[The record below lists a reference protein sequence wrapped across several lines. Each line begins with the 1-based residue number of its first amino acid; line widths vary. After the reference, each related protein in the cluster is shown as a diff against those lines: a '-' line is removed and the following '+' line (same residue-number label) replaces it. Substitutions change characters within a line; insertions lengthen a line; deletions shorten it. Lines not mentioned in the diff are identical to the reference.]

1 MSFDHQAFSDSTS
14 LDSVASVNQ
23 LEQDRALFVGAKYE
37 SYYQAQFEKITPKK
51 QYAGFNIAAFFLGV
65 VWLFY
70 RKMYSYGFMSI
81 GLIVVIGMVEIFLG
95 IESSGANIGLA
106 VAFGMFGNTLYKHH
120 VDQQIAKIRQ
130 FGNSNVNTELE
141 NRGGTNIVAG
151 SILLVIW
158 LGLVALAISAS

>member
-70 RKMYSYGFMSI
+70 RKMYSYGFMAI
-81 GLIVVIGMVEIFLG
+81 GLIVAIGIVEIFLG

-106 VAFGMFGNTLYKHH
+106 VAFGMLGNTLYKHH
-120 VDQQIAKIRQ
+120 VDKQIAKIRQ
-130 FGNSNVNTELE
+130 LGNGNLKTELE
-141 NRGGTNIVAG
+141 NRGGTNLVAG
-151 SILLVIW
+151 TILLVIW

>member
-70 RKMYSYGFMSI
+70 RKMYSYGFMAI

-106 VAFGMFGNTLYKHH
+106 VAFGMFGNTLYKYH

>member
-23 LEQDRALFVGAKYE
+23 LEQDRALFVCAKYE

-51 QYAGFNIAAFFLGV
+51 QYAGFNLAAFFLGV

-70 RKMYSYGFMSI
+70 RKMYRYGFMAI
-81 GLIVVIGMVEIFLG
+81 GLIVVIGMVEILLG

>member
-23 LEQDRALFVGAKYE
+23 PEQDRALFVGLKYE

-70 RKMYSYGFMSI
+70 RKMYSYGFMAI
-81 GLIVVIGMVEIFLG
+81 GLIVVIGIVEILLG

-120 VDQQIAKIRQ
+120 VDQQIAKIHQ
-130 FGNSNVNTELE
+130 LGSGSVHTELE
-141 NRGGTNIVAG
+141 NRGGTNLIAG
-151 SILLVIW
+151 SILLVMW

>member
-23 LEQDRALFVGAKYE
+23 PEQDRALFVGLKYE

-81 GLIVVIGMVEIFLG
+81 GLIVVIGMVEIILG

-106 VAFGMFGNTLYKHH
+106 VAFGMFGNTLYRHH
-120 VDQQIAKIRQ
+120 VDQQIAKTRQ
-130 FGNSNVNTELE
+130 LGSGSVNTELE

-158 LGLVALAISAS
+158 LGLVALAISTS

>member
-81 GLIVVIGMVEIFLG
+81 GLIVVIGMVEIILG

-141 NRGGTNIVAG
+141 NRGGTNLIVG

>member
-70 RKMYSYGFMSI
+70 RKMYSYGFMAI
-81 GLIVVIGMVEIFLG
+81 GLIVVIGMVEIILG

-106 VAFGMFGNTLYKHH
+106 VAFGMFGNTLYRHH
-120 VDQQIAKIRQ
+120 VDQQIAKTRQ
-130 FGNSNVNTELE
+130 LGSGSVNTELE

>member
-70 RKMYSYGFMSI
+70 RKIYSYGFMAI
-81 GLIVVIGMVEIFLG
+81 GLIVVIGMVEIILG

-106 VAFGMFGNTLYKHH
+106 VAFGMFGNTLYKYH
-120 VDQQIAKIRQ
+120 VDQQIAKIHQ
-130 FGNSNVNTELE
+130 LGSGSVHTELE
-141 NRGGTNIVAG
+141 NRGGTNLIAG
-151 SILLVIW
+151 SILLVMW

>member
-70 RKMYSYGFMSI
+70 RKIYSYGFMSI
-81 GLIVVIGMVEIFLG
+81 GLIVVIGMVEIILG

-106 VAFGMFGNTLYKHH
+106 VAFGMFGNTLYKYH
-120 VDQQIAKIRQ
+120 VDQQIAKIHQ
-130 FGNSNVNTELE
+130 LGSGSVHTELE
-141 NRGGTNIVAG
+141 NRGGTNLIAG
-151 SILLVIW
+151 SILLVMW

>member
-23 LEQDRALFVGAKYE
+23 PEQDRALFVGLKYE

-70 RKMYSYGFMSI
+70 RKIYSYGFMAI
-81 GLIVVIGMVEIFLG
+81 GLIVVIGMVEIILG
-95 IESSGANIGLA
+95 IESSGENIGLA
-106 VAFGMFGNTLYKHH
+106 VAFGMFGNTLYKYH
-120 VDQQIAKIRQ
+120 VDQQIAKIHQ
-130 FGNSNVNTELE
+130 LGSGSVHTELE
-141 NRGGTNIVAG
+141 NRGGTNLIAG
-151 SILLVIW
+151 SILLVMW

>member
-1 MSFDHQAFSDSTS
+1 MSFDHQAFPDSTS

-23 LEQDRALFVGAKYE
+23 PEQDRALFVGLKYE

-81 GLIVVIGMVEIFLG
+81 GLIVVIGMVEIILG

-106 VAFGMFGNTLYKHH
+106 VAFGMFGNTLYKYH
-120 VDQQIAKIRQ
+120 VDQQIAKIHQ
-130 FGNSNVNTELE
+130 LGSGSVHTELE
-141 NRGGTNIVAG
+141 NRGGTNLIAG

>member
-81 GLIVVIGMVEIFLG
+81 GLIVVIGMVEIILG

-120 VDQQIAKIRQ
+120 VDQQIAKIHQ
-130 FGNSNVNTELE
+130 LGSGSVHTELE
-141 NRGGTNIVAG
+141 NRGGTNLIAG
-151 SILLVIW
+151 SILLVMW

>member
-23 LEQDRALFVGAKYE
+23 PEQDRALFVGLKYE

-81 GLIVVIGMVEIFLG
+81 GLIVVIGMVEIILG

-106 VAFGMFGNTLYKHH
+106 VAFGMFGNTLYKYH
-120 VDQQIAKIRQ
+120 VDQQIAKIHQ
-130 FGNSNVNTELE
+130 LGSGSVHTELE

>member
-1 MSFDHQAFSDSTS
+1 MSLDHQAFPDSTS

-23 LEQDRALFVGAKYE
+23 LEQDRALFIGVKYE

-70 RKMYSYGFMSI
+70 RKMYSYGFMAI
-81 GLIVVIGMVEIFLG
+81 GLIVVIGMVEILLG

-106 VAFGMFGNTLYKHH
+106 VAFGMFGKTLYKHH

>member
-23 LEQDRALFVGAKYE
+23 LEQDRALFIGVKYE

-70 RKMYSYGFMSI
+70 RKMYSYGFMAI
-81 GLIVVIGMVEIFLG
+81 GLIVVIGMVEILLG

-106 VAFGMFGNTLYKHH
+106 VAFGMFGNTLYRHH
-120 VDQQIAKIRQ
+120 VDQQIAKTRQ
-130 FGNSNVNTELE
+130 LGSGSVNTELE

>member
-1 MSFDHQAFSDSTS
+1 MSLDHQAFPDSTS

-23 LEQDRALFVGAKYE
+23 LEQDRALFIGVKYE
-37 SYYQAQFEKITPKK
+37 SYLQAQFEKITPRK
-51 QYAGFNIAAFFLGV
+51 QYAGFNIADFFLGV

-70 RKMYSYGFMSI
+70 RKIYSYGFMAI
-81 GLIVVIGMVEIFLG
+81 GLIVVIGMVEILLG

-106 VAFGMFGNTLYKHH
+106 VAFGMFGKTLYKHH

>member
-14 LDSVASVNQ
+14 LDSVASVNKP
-23 LEQDRALFVGAKYE
+23 EQDRALFVGLKYE

-81 GLIVVIGMVEIFLG
+81 GLIVVIGMVEIILG

-106 VAFGMFGNTLYKHH
+106 VAFGMFGNTLYKYH
-120 VDQQIAKIRQ
+120 VDQQIAKIHQ
-130 FGNSNVNTELE
+130 LGSGSVHTELE
-141 NRGGTNIVAG
+141 NRGGTNLIAG
-151 SILLVIW
+151 SILLVMW

>member
-1 MSFDHQAFSDSTS
+1 MSFDHPAFPDSTS
-14 LDSVASVNQ
+14 LEHVPSVNQ
-23 LEQDRALFVGAKYE
+23 LEQDRALFVGAKYA

-70 RKMYSYGFMSI
+70 RKMYSYGFMAI
-81 GLIVVIGMVEIFLG
+81 GLIVVIGMVEILLG

-120 VDQQIAKIRQ
+120 VDQQIAKVRQ

-141 NRGGTNIVAG
+141 NRGGINIVAG

>member
-1 MSFDHQAFSDSTS
+1 MPVDHQAFSDSTP
-14 LDSVASVNQ
+14 LEHVPSVHQ
-23 LEQDRALFVGAKYE
+23 LEQDRALFIGAKYE

-70 RKMYSYGFMSI
+70 RKMYSYGFMAI

-120 VDQQIAKIRQ
+120 VDQQIDKIRQ
-130 FGNSNVNTELE
+130 LRSGSVHTELE
-141 NRGGTNIVAG
+141 NRGGTNLIAG

>member
-23 LEQDRALFVGAKYE
+23 PEQDRALFVGLKYE

-70 RKMYSYGFMSI
+70 RKMYSYGFMAI
-81 GLIVVIGMVEIFLG
+81 GLIVVIGMVEIILG

-120 VDQQIAKIRQ
+120 VDQQIAKIHQ
-130 FGNSNVNTELE
+130 LGSGSVHTELE
-141 NRGGTNIVAG
+141 NRGGTNLIAG

>member
-23 LEQDRALFVGAKYE
+23 LEQDRALFVGLKYE

-70 RKMYSYGFMSI
+70 RKMYRYGFMAI

-106 VAFGMFGNTLYKHH
+106 VAFGMFGNTLYKYH
-120 VDQQIAKIRQ
+120 VDQQIAKIHQ
-130 FGNSNVNTELE
+130 LGSGSVHTELE
-141 NRGGTNIVAG
+141 NRGGTNLIAG
-151 SILLVIW
+151 SILLVMW

>member
-23 LEQDRALFVGAKYE
+23 PEQDRALFVGLKYE

-70 RKMYSYGFMSI
+70 RKMSRYGFMAI
-81 GLIVVIGMVEIFLG
+81 GLIVAIGIVEIFLG

-106 VAFGMFGNTLYKHH
+106 VAFGMFGNALYKHH
-120 VDQQIAKIRQ
+120 VDQQIAKVRQ

>member
-70 RKMYSYGFMSI
+70 RKIYSYGFMAI
-81 GLIVVIGMVEIFLG
+81 GLIVVIGMVEIILG

-120 VDQQIAKIRQ
+120 VDQQIAKTRQ
-130 FGNSNVNTELE
+130 LGSGSVNTELE

>member
-23 LEQDRALFVGAKYE
+23 LEQDRALFVGAKYA

-81 GLIVVIGMVEIFLG
+81 GLIVVIGMVEIILG

-106 VAFGMFGNTLYKHH
+106 VAFGMFGNTLYKYH
-120 VDQQIAKIRQ
+120 VDQQIAKIHQ
-130 FGNSNVNTELE
+130 LGSGSVHTELE
-141 NRGGTNIVAG
+141 NRGGTNLIAG
-151 SILLVIW
+151 SILLVMW

>member
-23 LEQDRALFVGAKYE
+23 PEQDRALFVGLKYE

-70 RKMYSYGFMSI
+70 RKMYSYGFMAI
-81 GLIVVIGMVEIFLG
+81 GLIVAIGIVEIFLG

-120 VDQQIAKIRQ
+120 VDQQIAKTRQ
-130 FGNSNVNTELE
+130 LGSGSVNTELE

>member
-1 MSFDHQAFSDSTS
+1 MSLDHQAFPDSTS

-23 LEQDRALFVGAKYE
+23 LEQDRALFIGVKYE

-70 RKMYSYGFMSI
+70 RKMYSYGFMAI
-81 GLIVVIGMVEIFLG
+81 GLIVVIGMVEILLG

-141 NRGGTNIVAG
+141 NRGGTNLIAG
-151 SILLVIW
+151 SILLVMW
-158 LGLVALAISAS
+158 LGVVALAISAS

>member
-70 RKMYSYGFMSI
+70 RKMYSYGFMAI
-81 GLIVVIGMVEIFLG
+81 GLIVAIGIVEILLG

-106 VAFGMFGNTLYKHH
+106 VAFGMFGNTLYRHH
-120 VDQQIAKIRQ
+120 VDQQIAKTRQ
-130 FGNSNVNTELE
+130 LGSGSVNTELE

-151 SILLVIW
+151 SILLVMW
-158 LGLVALAISAS
+158 LGLVALAICAS

>member
-23 LEQDRALFVGAKYE
+23 PEQDRALFVGLKYV

-70 RKMYSYGFMSI
+70 RKMYSYGFMAI
-81 GLIVVIGMVEIFLG
+81 GLIVAIGIVEILLG

-106 VAFGMFGNTLYKHH
+106 VAFGMFGNTLYRHH
-120 VDQQIAKIRQ
+120 VDQQIAKTRQ
-130 FGNSNVNTELE
+130 LGSGSVNTELE
-141 NRGGTNIVAG
+141 NRGGTNLIAG

>member
-1 MSFDHQAFSDSTS
+1 MSLDHQAFPDSTS

-23 LEQDRALFVGAKYE
+23 LEQDRALFIGVKYE
-37 SYYQAQFEKITPKK
+37 SYYQAQFEKITPRK

-70 RKMYSYGFMSI
+70 RKIYSYGFMAI
-81 GLIVVIGMVEIFLG
+81 GLIVVIGMVEILLG

-120 VDQQIAKIRQ
+120 VDQQIAKTRQ
-130 FGNSNVNTELE
+130 LGSGSVNTELE

>member
-23 LEQDRALFVGAKYE
+23 PEQDRALFVGLKYE

-81 GLIVVIGMVEIFLG
+81 GLIVVIGMVEIILG

-106 VAFGMFGNTLYKHH
+106 VAFGMFGNTLYKYH
-120 VDQQIAKIRQ
+120 VDQQIAKIHQ
-130 FGNSNVNTELE
+130 LGSGSVNTELE

>member
-1 MSFDHQAFSDSTS
+1 MSLDHQAFPDSTS

-70 RKMYSYGFMSI
+70 RKMYRYGFMAI
-81 GLIVVIGMVEIFLG
+81 GLIVVIGIVEIFLG

-120 VDQQIAKIRQ
+120 VDQQTTKIRQ

-141 NRGGTNIVAG
+141 NRGVTNIVAG

-158 LGLVALAISAS
+158 LGLVALAISTS

>member
-23 LEQDRALFVGAKYE
+23 LEQDRALFVGLKYE

-70 RKMYSYGFMSI
+70 RKMYSYGFMAI
-81 GLIVVIGMVEIFLG
+81 GLIVAIGIVEILLG

-106 VAFGMFGNTLYKHH
+106 VAFGMFGNTLYRHH
-120 VDQQIAKIRQ
+120 VDQQIAKTRQ
-130 FGNSNVNTELE
+130 LGSGSVNTELE

>member
-1 MSFDHQAFSDSTS
+1 MSLDHQAFPDSTS

-23 LEQDRALFVGAKYE
+23 LEQDRALFVCAKYE

-51 QYAGFNIAAFFLGV
+51 QYAGFNLAAFFLGV

-70 RKMYSYGFMSI
+70 RKMYRYGFMAI
-81 GLIVVIGMVEIFLG
+81 GLIVVMGMVEILLG

-158 LGLVALAISAS
+158 LGLVALAISTS

>member
-1 MSFDHQAFSDSTS
+1 MSFDHQAFPNSTP
-14 LDSVASVNQ
+14 LEHVASVNQ
-23 LEQDRALFVGAKYE
+23 LEQDSALFVGAKYE
-37 SYYQAQFEKITPKK
+37 SYYQTQFEKITPKK

-70 RKMYSYGFMSI
+70 RKMYSYGFMAI
-81 GLIVVIGMVEIFLG
+81 GLIVAIGMVEIFLG

-120 VDQQIAKIRQ
+120 VDQQIAKVRQ

>member
-1 MSFDHQAFSDSTS
+1 MSLDHQAFPDSTS

-23 LEQDRALFVGAKYE
+23 LEQDRVLFIGVKYE
-37 SYYQAQFEKITPKK
+37 SYYQAQFEKITPRK

-70 RKMYSYGFMSI
+70 RKMYSYGFMAI
-81 GLIVVIGMVEIFLG
+81 GLIVAIGIVEILLG

-106 VAFGMFGNTLYKHH
+106 VAFGMFGNTLYRHH
-120 VDQQIAKIRQ
+120 VDQQIAKTRQ
-130 FGNSNVNTELE
+130 LGSGSVNTELE

>member
-37 SYYQAQFEKITPKK
+37 SYYQAQFEKITPRK

-70 RKMYSYGFMSI
+70 RKIYSYGFMAI
-81 GLIVVIGMVEIFLG
+81 GLIVVIGMVEILLG

-106 VAFGMFGNTLYKHH
+106 VAFGMFGKILYKHH